1 MTDPDWA
8 ARRAQMVRGQ
18 LESRGIAAPRVLDA
32 LARVPRERFVPEG
45 ARARAYADH
54 ALGIAH
60 GQTISQPY
68 MVAIMTQA
76 LDLDGTERVLEVG
89 TGSGYQ
95 CAVLAELARE
105 VWSVER
111 IPSLA
116 QEAARLL
123 AGLGYGNVHVRT
135 GDGSRG
141 WPDEA
146 PYQAILVTAAT
157 PTLPPSL
164 LDQLDAAGGILV
176 APVGDRELQHLA
188 VVERQGTE
196 FVTRRSIGCRFV
208 PLVGK
213 EGWPE

>member
-8 ARRAQMVRGQ
+8 VRRAQMVRGQ
-18 LESRGIAAPRVLDA
+18 IESRGVTAPRVLDA
-32 LARVPRERFVPEG
+32 MARVPRERFVPDA
-45 ARARAYADH
+45 ARVRAYADH
-54 ALGIAH
+54 ALGIEH

-68 MVAIMTQA
+68 MVAVMTQA
-76 LDLDGTERVLEVG
+76 LELDGTERVLEVG

-111 IPSLA
+111 IAGLA
-116 QEAARLL
+116 ERAAALL
-123 AGLGYGNVHVRT
+123 AGLGYRNVHVRT

-141 WPDEA
+141 WPEEA

-164 LDQLDAAGGILV
+164 LDQLDPAGGVLV
-176 APVGDRELQHLA
+176 APVGDRDLQHLA
-188 VVERQGTE
+188 VVERRGTE
-196 FVTRRSIGCRFV
+196 YVTRHSIGCRFV
-208 PLVGK
+208 PLVGE
-213 EGWPE
+213 EGWPD

>member
-32 LARVPRERFVPEG
+32 LVRVLRECFVPEG
-45 ARARAYADH
+45 ACARAYADH

-95 CAVLAELARE
+95 CAVLAELAQE

-111 IPSLA
+111 IPALA
-116 QEAARLL
+116 EEAARLL